1 MRHDRVH
8 RKLCILIATRIVPA
22 YTGNGITDQPFL
34 TGIDYDDPFE
44 NEGSG
49 TDPLTDLFYQRK
61 DGLIR
66 QATMLANGTW
76 LGAAA
81 DDFVATD
88 AKVGTPIAVT
98 SFTVR
103 KNQTTTQAVRST
115 SRGDRSCTDCFMQ
128 RHLFYID
135 ASGMLRERLYDNI
148 TRKWTSGS
156 LDQLNAKPVS
166 NSGLQVCNGNDFVG
180 DRNGSSYRDGL
191 SLFYGYTESSIQQ

>member
-1 MRHDRVH
+1 MNIRV
-8 RKLCILIATRIVPA
+8 VPS
-22 YTGNGITDQPFL
+22 YTGNSTTDQPFL

-44 NEGSG
+44 NQGSG
-49 TDPLTDLFYQRK
+49 TEPLTDLFYQRK

-81 DDFVATD
+81 EDFAATD

-103 KNQTTTQAVRST
+103 KNQTTTQSVRST
-115 SRGDRSCTDCFMQ
+115 SRGDRSCTDCFIQ

-135 ASGMLRERLYDNI
+135 STGMLRERVYDNI

-156 LDQLNAKPVS
+156 LDQLSVKPVS
-166 NSGLQVCNGNDFVG
+166 NSGLTVCTGNDFIG
-180 DRNGSSYRDGL
+180 NRKGSSYRDGL
-191 SLFYGYTESSIQQ
+191 SLFYGYTDSSIQQ